1 MIETHTCS
9 RREAIAGTLALAA
22 GVGVLP
28 IPSDAASGNL
38 DTGDFAFLMGNWHVR
53 HHKLKGRLV
62 GSTDWA
68 DFEGAA
74 HAWPL
79 LGSVANV
86 DDNVLHDPSGMYR
99 GISLRRYDASRRQ
112 WSIWRMDDRSSALF
126 PPVVGAFDHAV
137 GTFWAM
143 TSCAASRF
151 SCDLSG
157 PISLRAVR
165 VGNRPFHLTAAPRGK

>member
-1 MIETHTCS
+1 MIETQTCS

-38 DTGDFAFLMGNWHVR
+38 DAGDFAFLMGNWHVR

-99 GISLRRYDASRRQ
+99 GISLRFK
-112 WSIWRMDDRSSALF
+112 WSDITASSARWEQAF
-126 PPVVGAFDHAV
+126 SPDRGATWEVNWIMQLHR
-137 GTFWAM
+137 
-143 TSCAASRF
+143 AA
-151 SCDLSG
+151 
-157 PISLRAVR
+157 
-165 VGNRPFHLTAAPRGK
+165 